1 MNHQE
6 IEKKWQDYW
15 YSHDL
20 FHAEDFSK
28 KPKYYC
34 LIEFPYPSGAGLH
47 VGGVRAFS
55 SLEVVSRKRRME
67 GYNVLFPIGFD
78 AFGLPTENYAIKTNI
93 HPRIIT
99 DNNIIAFTNQLK
111 RCGFSFD
118 YDRLIDTSKEEY
130 YHWTQYIFLKM
141 FEKGLAYR
149 SYTYVNYCPSCKVVL
164 SNEESQGGICDRCGS
179 QVIQKEKNVWFLR
192 ITKYAQDLLDGLK
205 DINASDRI
213 KTEEINWIGRSEGAF
228 VNFQIKKKDDYL
240 TIFTTRPDTLYG
252 CTFMVIAPE
261 HPMIEKYAKDIKNI
275 EEVRRYQKEA
285 TLKTEFERTQLVK
298 DKSGVKIDGVSCVD
312 PVNGREVPIYISDYV
327 MMGYGTGAIM
337 AVPAHDARDWAFA
350 KKYGIPMME
359 VVRGGDI
366 TQAAYTDIDD
376 GTMVNSDFLDGLSV
390 EEAKKK
396 IIDYLVENKIGERAV
411 NYKMKDWAFDRQRY
425 WGEPIPIIYCPKCG
439 IVPVPYEDLPVRLP
453 DVKNFEPN
461 ENGDSP
467 LSSLP
472 EFVNC
477 KCPKCGGD
485 AKRET
490 DTMPQWA
497 QSSWYFLR
505 YTDPH
510 NNQCFADYNK
520 LKYWLPVD
528 WYNGGMEHVTRH
540 LIYSRFWNEF
550 LFDEGLVPVKEPY
563 ARRTAQGII
572 LGSDGEKMSK
582 SKGNAV
588 DPLDVINQY
597 GADVLRLYILFIS
610 DYEMATP
617 WDAQAIK
624 GCARFLDKVEAL
636 ESKVVKGQTSLSPSI
651 SPLINKTIKE
661 VSDDI
666 ENVKFNTAIA
676 KLMILVNSMGTQ
688 ESITEGD
695 FTILLKLLNPYCP
708 HMAEELWHHY
718 HDDTIQFASWPKYDE
733 KAIVSETVTIVI
745 TINGKMRDKFEFE
758 RDASDDLVKEAALS
772 KEKILPFIQNGYKKI
787 IVVKNK
793 LVNIVV

>member
-582 SKGNAV
+582 SKGNVV